1 MEYEVV
7 GPMRADIYEQ
17 LARIGKI
24 VGHPKRIELLEI
36 LCQSERPV
44 DSLAAATGLNLTTV
58 SAHLQ
63 VMRQARL
70 VETRKAGT
78 RIYYRAAGA
87 EVCQFVKA
95 LSDLA
100 LARLAEVEQILRE
113 IEAGG
118 HNAEQVSRGELI
130 ARVRRGDAVVIDV
143 RPSEEYQAGHIPGA
157 FSVPLEHLEAK
168 LDEIEPDVEVVAYCR
183 GPLCLLA
190 PQAVAIMRKRG
201 LNAKRLEEGMP
212 EWRQA
217 GLPVAVGT
225 EPGVI

>member
-118 HNAEQVSRGELI
+118 HSAEQVSREELI

-190 PQAVAIMRKRG
+190 PQAVAIMHRRG

>member
-100 LARLAEVEQILRE
+100 VARLAEVEQILRE

-118 HNAEQVSRGELI
+118 HSAEQVSREELI

-190 PQAVAIMRKRG
+190 PQAVAIMRRRG
-201 LNAKRLEEGMP
+201 MNAKRLEEGMP

>member
-118 HNAEQVSRGELI
+118 HSAEQVSREELI

-168 LDEIEPDVEVVAYCR
+168 LDEIAPDVEVVAYCR

-190 PQAVAIMRKRG
+190 PQAVAIMRRRG

>member
-118 HNAEQVSRGELI
+118 HSAEQVSREELI

-190 PQAVAIMRKRG
+190 PQAVAIMRRRG

>member
-113 IEAGG
+113 IETGG
-118 HNAEQVSRGELI
+118 HSAEQVSREELI

-190 PQAVAIMRKRG
+190 PQAVAIMHRRG

>member
-118 HNAEQVSRGELI
+118 HSAEQVSREELI

-190 PQAVAIMRKRG
+190 PQAVAIMRRRG
-201 LNAKRLEEGMP
+201 MNAKRLEEGMP

>member
-1 MEYEVV
+1 MV

-44 DSLAAATGLNLTTV
+44 DSLAAATGLQLTTV

-70 VETRKAGT
+70 VETRREGT

-100 LARLAEVEQILRE
+100 RARLAEVDQILRE
-113 IEAGG
+113 IETGG
-118 HNAEQVSRGELI
+118 HSAEQVSREELI

-157 FSVPLEHLEAK
+157 LSLPLEHLEAK
-168 LDEIEPDVEVVAYCR
+168 LDEIGPNVEVVAYCR

-190 PQAVAIMRKRG
+190 PQAVAIMRRRG
-201 LNAKRLEEGMP
+201 MNAQRLEEGMP

-225 EPGVI
+225 EPGSI

>member
-24 VGHPKRIELLEI
+24 VGYPKRIELLEI

-118 HNAEQVSRGELI
+118 HSAEQVSREELI

-190 PQAVAIMRKRG
+190 PQAVAIMRRRG
-201 LNAKRLEEGMP
+201 MNAKRLEEGMP